1 MRELLSPD
9 DSAADKVML
18 TEESIGKS
26 IPQDWAAD
34 TGGSPSMTDQL
45 YLFRERDLCL
55 KSKYK

>member
-1 MRELLSPD
+1 
-9 DSAADKVML
+9 ML

-45 YLFRERDLCL
+45 YLFRERDLV
-55 KSKYK
+55 SKVQIQVGGGMIYSRM